1 MNAAAS
7 GVGHGAAGY
16 GGHGA
21 SAGGRHG
28 GGGGGG
34 ATGKPVKVV
43 LCQQYSQAGN
53 CERGEACQFAHGLQE
68 LHYYRAR
75 QVRFQYFHYRVCKL
89 DLVRFLEQ
97 FSIYV
102 SAKLSPARVPARL
115 KLGQKS
121 ELAIWLMEMRNTCSQ

>member
-1 MNAAAS
+1 MQEYEGYWALLIWISLPVCSQLTGKQERRSFQFFQLTILFYQEMNAAAS
-7 GVGHGAAGY
+7 GVGQGAAGY

-21 SAGGRHG
+21 SAGGRP

-34 ATGKPVKVV
+34 APGKPVKVV

-75 QVRFQYFHYRVCKL
+75 QVRGGL
-89 DLVRFLEQ
+89 
-97 FSIYV
+97 
-102 SAKLSPARVPARL
+102 LSQPI
-115 KLGQKS
+115 
-121 ELAIWLMEMRNTCSQ
+121 EE